1 MDSFKEDTIETNT
14 VFRHLRA
21 DRALA
26 TKIKGI
32 P

>member
-1 MDSFKEDTIETNT
+1 MDSFEEDVIETNT
-14 VFRHLRA
+14 VFRRLQA

-26 TKIKGI
+26 TKIEGI